1 MILHLGGGE
10 CVPSSS
16 VLMIL
21 AYKEASANPTTG
33 AFLKKFEKG
42 ARKRVILDKEIK
54 SIILTEKS
62 GLREIFYSPIS
73 STTLAKRAGR
83 MELE

>member
-1 MILHLGGGE
+1 M
-10 CVPSSS
+10 
-16 VLMIL
+16 
-21 AYKEASANPTTG
+21 
-33 AFLKKFEKG
+33 
-42 ARKRVILDKEIK
+42 ILDKEIK
-54 SIILTEKS
+54 SIILTEKN